1 MFIYFI
7 YFQMSF
13 FNVLCSQNN
22 FVSLLLRRNYYVEMC
37 KWKKIYIKGEKIR
50 RKGKERKG
58 NGL

>member
-1 MFIYFI
+1 
-7 YFQMSF
+7 MSF